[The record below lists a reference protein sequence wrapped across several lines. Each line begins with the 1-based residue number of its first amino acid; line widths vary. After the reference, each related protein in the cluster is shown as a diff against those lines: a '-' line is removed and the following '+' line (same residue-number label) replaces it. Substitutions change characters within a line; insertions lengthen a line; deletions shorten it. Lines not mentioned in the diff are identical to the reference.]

1 MVNGPHATNERRP
14 VMVEGME
21 LMNVAQELSAEQTSM
36 FCSIQGGT
44 HESKV
49 AVFNASNN
57 PDHKVG
63 DYINKVIV
71 VKDVLA
77 ELIEVTNDETGEVE
91 LTPRVVL
98 IDVDGESYQAVS
110 KGIFNA
116 LKKAIAIFGAP
127 TWDEGLPCLIKQVS
141 VGKGSMLTFDV
152 Q

>member
-1 MVNGPHATNERRP
+1 MA
-14 VMVEGME
+14 EGLE

-91 LTPRVVL
+91 VTPRVVL
-98 IDVDGESYQAVS
+98 IDANGESYQAVS

-127 TWDEGLPCLIKQVS
+127 TWDEGLSCLIKQVS

>member
-1 MVNGPHATNERRP
+1 MAES
-14 VMVEGME
+14 ME
-21 LMNVAQELSAEQTSM
+21 IINVAQELYANQTSM

-44 HESKV
+44 HEAKV

-63 DYINKVIV
+63 DYINKVIL

-77 ELIEVTNDETGEVE
+77 EQIEITNEETGELETAV
-91 LTPRVVL
+91 RVVL

-110 KGIFNA
+110 AGIFNA

-127 TWDEGLPCLIKQVS
+127 TWADGLPCLIKQIK
-141 VGKGSMLTFDV
+141 VGRGSMLTFDV

>member
-1 MVNGPHATNERRP
+1 
-14 VMVEGME
+14 ME

-91 LTPRVVL
+91 VTPRVVL

>member
-1 MVNGPHATNERRP
+1 MAD
-14 VMVEGME
+14 GME

-77 ELIEVTNDETGEVE
+77 ELIEVTNEETGEVE
-91 LTPRVVL
+91 VTPRVVL
-98 IDVDGESYQAVS
+98 IDMDGKSYQAVS

>member
-1 MVNGPHATNERRP
+1 MA
-14 VMVEGME
+14 EGME
-21 LMNVAQELSAEQTSM
+21 LMNVAQELSAQQTSM

-44 HESKV
+44 IEAKK

-77 ELIEVTNDETGEVE
+77 ELIEVKNEETGEME
-91 LTPRVVL
+91 FTPRVVL
-98 IDVDGESYQAVS
+98 IDVDGKSYQAVS

-116 LKKAIAIFGAP
+116 LKKAIAIFGSP
-127 TWDEGLPCLIKQVS
+127 TWEDGLPILVKQVS
-141 VGKGSMLTFDV
+141 VGKGTMLTFDV

>member
-1 MVNGPHATNERRP
+1 MA
-14 VMVEGME
+14 EGME
-21 LMNVAQELSAEQTSM
+21 LMNVAQELSAQQTSM

-44 HESKV
+44 IEAKK

-77 ELIEVTNDETGEVE
+77 ELIEVKNEETGEMEV
-91 LTPRVVL
+91 TPRVVL
-98 IDVDGESYQAVS
+98 IDTDGKSYQAVS

-116 LKKAIAIFGAP
+116 LKKAIAIFGSP
-127 TWDEGLPCLIKQVS
+127 TWEDGLPILVKQVS

>member
-1 MVNGPHATNERRP
+1 MA
-14 VMVEGME
+14 EGME

-91 LTPRVVL
+91 VTPRVVL

>member
-1 MVNGPHATNERRP
+1 MA
-14 VMVEGME
+14 EGME
-21 LMNVAQELSAEQTSM
+21 LMNVAQELSAQQTSM

-44 HESKV
+44 IEAKK

-77 ELIEVTNDETGEVE
+77 ELIEVKNEETGEMEV
-91 LTPRVVL
+91 TPRVVL
-98 IDVDGESYQAVS
+98 IDVEGKSYQAVS

-116 LKKAIAIFGAP
+116 LKKAIAIFGSP
-127 TWDEGLPCLIKQVS
+127 TWEDGLPILVKQVS
-141 VGKGSMLTFDV
+141 VGKGTMLTFDV

>member
-1 MVNGPHATNERRP
+1 MA
-14 VMVEGME
+14 EGME

-77 ELIEVTNDETGEVE
+77 ELIEVTNEETGEVE
-91 LTPRVVL
+91 VTPRVVL
-98 IDVDGESYQAVS
+98 IDMDGKSYQAVS

>member
-1 MVNGPHATNERRP
+1 MAD
-14 VMVEGME
+14 GME

-63 DYINKVIV
+63 DYINKVIT

-77 ELIEVTNDETGEVE
+77 ELIEVTNEETGKTE
-91 LTPRVVL
+91 LTPRVVF
-98 IDVDGESYQAVS
+98 IDMDGKSYQAVS

>member
-1 MVNGPHATNERRP
+1 
-14 VMVEGME
+14 MVEGME

>member
-1 MVNGPHATNERRP
+1 MA
-14 VMVEGME
+14 EGME
-21 LMNVAQELSAEQTSM
+21 IMNVAQELSAEQTSM

-63 DYINKVIV
+63 DYINKTIV

-77 ELIEVTNDETGEVE
+77 ELIEVQNDETGETEV
-91 LTPRVVL
+91 TPRVVL
-98 IDVDGESYQAVS
+98 IDVNGESYQAVS

-127 TWDEGLPCLIKQVS
+127 TWDEGLPVLIKQVS
-141 VGKGSMLTFDV
+141 VGRGSMLTFDV

>member
-1 MVNGPHATNERRP
+1 MA
-14 VMVEGME
+14 EGME
-21 LMNVAQELSAEQTSM
+21 LMNVAQELSAQQTSM

-44 HESKV
+44 IEAKK

-77 ELIEVTNDETGEVE
+77 ELIEVKNEETGEMEV
-91 LTPRVVL
+91 TPRVVL
-98 IDVDGESYQAVS
+98 IDVDGKSYQAVS

-116 LKKAIAIFGAP
+116 LKKAIAIFGSP
-127 TWDEGLPCLIKQVS
+127 TWEDGLPILVKQVS
-141 VGKGSMLTFDV
+141 VGKGTMLTFDV

>member
-1 MVNGPHATNERRP
+1 MA
-14 VMVEGME
+14 EGME
-21 LMNVAQELSAEQTSM
+21 LMNVALELSAQQTSM

-44 HESKV
+44 IEAKK

-77 ELIEVTNDETGEVE
+77 ELIEVKNEETGEMEV
-91 LTPRVVL
+91 TPRVVL
-98 IDVDGESYQAVS
+98 IDVDGKSYQAVS

-116 LKKAIAIFGAP
+116 LKKAIAIFGSP
-127 TWDEGLPCLIKQVS
+127 TWEDGLPILVKQVS
-141 VGKGSMLTFDV
+141 VGKGTMLTFDV

>member
-1 MVNGPHATNERRP
+1 MAD
-14 VMVEGME
+14 ME
-21 LMNVAQELSAEQTSM
+21 LMNIAQELSAEQTSM

-44 HESKV
+44 HADKV

-63 DYINKVIV
+63 DYINKTIN

-77 ELIEVTNDETGEVE
+77 ELIEVTNEETGEVE
-91 LTPRVVL
+91 QTPRVVL
-98 IDVDGESYQAVS
+98 IDVNGESYQAVS

-116 LKKAIAIFGAP
+116 LRKAIAIFGAP
-127 TWDEGLPCLIKQVS
+127 TWDEGLPVLIKQVS

>member
-1 MVNGPHATNERRP
+1 MA
-14 VMVEGME
+14 EGME

-77 ELIEVTNDETGEVE
+77 ELIEVTNEETGEVE
-91 LTPRVVL
+91 VTPRVVL
-98 IDVDGESYQAVS
+98 IDMDGKSYQAVS

-116 LKKAIAIFGAP
+116 LKKAIAIFGTP

>member
-1 MVNGPHATNERRP
+1 MA
-14 VMVEGME
+14 EGME

-91 LTPRVVL
+91 VTPRVVL
-98 IDVDGESYQAVS
+98 IDTNGESYQAVS

>member
-1 MVNGPHATNERRP
+1 MA
-14 VMVEGME
+14 EGLE

-77 ELIEVTNDETGEVE
+77 ELIEVTNDETGEIEV
-91 LTPRVVL
+91 TPRVVL
-98 IDVDGESYQAVS
+98 IDVNGESYQAVS

>member
-1 MVNGPHATNERRP
+1 MA
-14 VMVEGME
+14 EGME
-21 LMNVAQELSAEQTSM
+21 LMNVAQELSAQQTSM

-44 HESKV
+44 IEAKK

-77 ELIEVTNDETGEVE
+77 ELIEVKNEETGEMEV
-91 LTPRVVL
+91 TPRVVL
-98 IDVDGESYQAVS
+98 IDVDGKSYQAVS

-116 LKKAIAIFGAP
+116 LKKAIAIFGSP
-127 TWDEGLPCLIKQVS
+127 SWEDGLPILVKQVS

>member
-1 MVNGPHATNERRP
+1 MAD
-14 VMVEGME
+14 GME

-77 ELIEVTNDETGEVE
+77 ELIEVTNEETGETE

-98 IDVDGESYQAVS
+98 IDIDGKSYQAVS

>member
-1 MVNGPHATNERRP
+1 
-14 VMVEGME
+14 ME
-21 LMNVAQELSAEQTSM
+21 IMNIAKELSANQTSM

-44 HESKV
+44 HDAKV

-63 DYINKVIV
+63 DFINKVIM

-77 ELIEVTNDETGEVE
+77 EQIEITDEETGEVE
-91 LTPRVVL
+91 SAVRVVL
-98 IDVDGESYQAVS
+98 IDVDGKSYQAVS
-110 KGIFNA
+110 TGVFNA

-127 TWDEGLPCLIKQVS
+127 TWDEGLPCLIKQIS

>member
-1 MVNGPHATNERRP
+1 MAD
-14 VMVEGME
+14 GME

-36 FCSIQGGT
+36 FCSIPGGT
-44 HESKV
+44 HDSKV

-77 ELIEVTNDETGEVE
+77 ELIEVTNEETGVVEV
-91 LTPRVVL
+91 TPRVVL
-98 IDVDGESYQAVS
+98 IDMDGKSYQAVS

-141 VGKGSMLTFDV
+141 VGKGSILTFDV

>member
-1 MVNGPHATNERRP
+1 MADT
-14 VMVEGME
+14 MDI
-21 LMNVAQELSAEQTSM
+21 MNVKQELSEQQTSM

-44 HESKV
+44 HADKV

-77 ELIEVTNDETGEVE
+77 ELIEMPKTDGKNNE
-91 LTPRVVL
+91 LHDADGNPIMEQVPRVVL
-98 IDVDGESYQAVS
+98 IDVDGQSYQAVS
-110 KGIFNA
+110 WGIFNA
-116 LKKAIAIFGAP
+116 IRKAIAIFGAP
-127 TWDEGLPCLIKQVS
+127 SWDEGLPVLIKQVS
-141 VGKGSMLTFDV
+141 VKNGSMLTFDV

>member
-1 MVNGPHATNERRP
+1 MAD
-14 VMVEGME
+14 GME

-77 ELIEVTNDETGEVE
+77 ELIEVTNEETGEIEV
-91 LTPRVVL
+91 TPRVVL
-98 IDVDGESYQAVS
+98 IDMDGKSYQAVS

>member
-1 MVNGPHATNERRP
+1 
-14 VMVEGME
+14 ME